1 MWLRVMVW
9 FEFLICGVL
18 LTFFAYNLCKEGV
31 IISDR
36 THLEEGV
43 IGMFFL
49 AVATSFPEIV
59 TGGVAV
65 FALDKVG
72 LGYGDIVGSVM
83 ANLMILSALDY
94 FSGKGRILS
103 KVSSLNRVTG
113 IFVVGVVSVVLVS
126 IILRFKTGFMPVFGR
141 VGIESIFI
149 VLIYFVYLRLVHKRS
164 STGHKSIY
172 HVETESFWNIWAK
185 FILFLVV
192 VIFLGMW
199 MAKISEKIV
208 LSTGMSETFTGTL
221 ILGVATSLP
230 EIIVS
235 FTALRAASIDMA
247 VGNILGSNLFD
258 VCIIPFFDVLC
269 KKPILGLLTPG
280 QILATVL
287 VLILSIIAAGS
298 MFIKKQDRSKI
309 GWDTGLIFIVGSA
322 GFVLLYFI
330 R

>member
-1 MWLRVMVW
+1 MIWI
-9 FEFLICGVL
+9 EFFICGVL
-18 LTFFAYNLCKEGV
+18 LTFFAYNLCKEGI

-72 LGYGDIVGSVM
+72 LGYGDIVGSVI
-83 ANLMILSALDY
+83 ANLMILSALDF

-113 IFVVGVVSVVLVS
+113 IFVVGVVFVILVS
-126 IILRFKTGFMPVFGR
+126 AVLRLKTGFMPVFGR
-141 VGIESIFI
+141 LGIESVFV
-149 VLIYFVYLRLVHKRS
+149 VLIYFVYLKLINKKGSPEHKN
-164 STGHKSIY
+164 IY
-172 HVETESFWNIWAK
+172 HAGDESFWNIWAK
-185 FILFLVV
+185 FILFLVIV
-192 VIFLGMW
+192 MFLGMW
-199 MAKISEKIV
+199 MAKIGEKIV
-208 LSTGMSETFTGTL
+208 ISTSISETFTGTL

-235 FTALRAASIDMA
+235 FAALRAASIDMA

-258 VCIIPFFDVLC
+258 VCIIPFFDMLC

-280 QILATVL
+280 QVLATVL
-287 VLILSIIAAGS
+287 ALILSLIAAGS
-298 MFIKKQDRSKI
+298 MFFKKPGRLRV
-309 GWDTGLIFIVGSA
+309 GWDTGLIFVVGSV